1 MPASATRIWTSAR
14 VVALAI
20 IAILAQAWPTSG
32 SGLGQTRSRSPTA
45 RRPAICFPEEC
56 DYVTESKRQPKR
68 TRSECCPRYVAA
80 RTTATGVSEVEI
92 P

>member
-1 MPASATRIWTSAR
+1 MQASATRIWTSAR

-32 SGLGQTRSRSPTA
+32 SGLGRTRSRSPTA
-45 RRPAICFPEEC
+45 RRPAICSPRIA
-56 DYVTESKRQPKR
+56 TTS
-68 TRSECCPRYVAA
+68 RSRNGNRRGRAPNAA
-80 RTTATGVSEVEI
+80 LGTSPPARPTVVSEVEI